1 MLFQG
6 VEKEVRKLMDE
17 AIQQA
22 KTDPEPPLSELV
34 TDIYSQIP
42 PNFAVRKVDATY
54 ERIAK

>member
-1 MLFQG
+1 
-6 VEKEVRKLMDE
+6 MDE